1 MACCQRCRQSTCEW
15 LSMQEVDTLS
25 EAFLG
30 IRSVLSQPTEEV
42 LLEKDFSMPE
52 KSGLFWRGR
61 LRFVSALEEKHFAVI
76 THNSFA
82 PWQPNYPRL
91 PAANA
96 LMGPTQVLLRRQAS
110 RNRLHS
116 VASQRSMWK
125 LFAAWPSVNRVIAVN
140 FLHHCRTGS
149 TSFRFLDHT
158 PASPASARR
167 SVSDRR
173 CHVLGYRAQDLF
185 NDSLGGGYGTRADRG
200 QNPCFSSR

>member
-1 MACCQRCRQSTCEW
+1 
-15 LSMQEVDTLS
+15 MQEVDTLS

-96 LMGPTQVLLRRQAS
+96 LMAPRKFYCVGRRVATVFTRLQV
-110 RNRLHS
+110 N
-116 VASQRSMWK
+116 
-125 LFAAWPSVNRVIAVN
+125 AACGN
-140 FLHHCRTGS
+140 FLPRGLAS
-149 TSFRFLDHT
+149 TE
-158 PASPASARR
+158 
-167 SVSDRR
+167 
-173 CHVLGYRAQDLF
+173 
-185 NDSLGGGYGTRADRG
+185 
-200 QNPCFSSR
+200 